1 MSTKASDFKQSPVLT
16 GRKIESEMR
25 TQSYSR
31 TMSAS
36 KMSLLSAFNT
46 PMGKSRLQSATQVPL
61 EGSLCPAESHAEKA
75 EVIELGRLKG
85 RIQFMQNR
93 LKVIAVAKQRNKGK
107 VDTFKKKAENILS
120 VRNVAEEMNRNLADH
135 RDRVTE
141 VTKEL
146 QEQVEWTREEQKKM
160 LDAARKEARL
170 EKSATTNKTKEIK
183 KVAKETRK
191 LKEAETLVKNKELIS
206 LLNLQGSL
214 AEARGE
220 KRMFK
225 DGVQLSRSV
234 TSKHDGLLGSRMNG
248 FMERFEE
255 YGMDDMRQELERLL
269 EEESVKANELEKT
282 IRLEKQAKEDLLA
295 VAKSQIL

>member
-1 MSTKASDFKQSPVLT
+1 
-16 GRKIESEMR
+16 
-25 TQSYSR
+25 
-31 TMSAS
+31 
-36 KMSLLSAFNT
+36 
-46 PMGKSRLQSATQVPL
+46 MGKSRLQSATQVPL